1 MIKTKNI
8 YNKNFLYLYF
18 QYYHK
23 KENYYYRDFYENDE
37 YIKKFFEEKNLK
49 EQIYNY
55 LRLIRM
61 NSLENII
68 LKNFFYLVLNKKSK
82 NITIFDE
89 FLVIKTLFFSISYIK
104 INCDFPI
111 KKIYST
117 LKINCQPKNLS
128 DTILKLTSELILYV
142 DNFKDFLFDNE

>member
-1 MIKTKNI
+1 MIKNNI
-8 YNKNFLYLYF
+8 YNKNSLYLFF

-37 YIKKFFEEKNLK
+37 YIKKFFEEKNLR

-55 LRLIRM
+55 LRLIRI
-61 NSLENII
+61 NSLENTT
-68 LKNFFYLVLNKKSK
+68 LKNFFYLVLNKKK

-89 FLVIKTLFFSISYIK
+89 FLIIKTLFFSISYIK

-111 KKIYST
+111 KKILST

-142 DNFKDFLFDNE
+142 DNFKDFLFDN

>member
-1 MIKTKNI
+1 MTKNNI
-8 YNKNFLYLYF
+8 YNKNSLYLFF

-37 YIKKFFEEKNLK
+37 HIKKFFEEKNLE

-61 NSLENII
+61 NSLENTI
-68 LKNFFYLVLNKKSK
+68 LKNFFYLVLNKKK

-89 FLVIKTLFFSISYIK
+89 FLIIKTLFFSISYIK

-128 DTILKLTSELILYV
+128 DTILKLTHKLILYV
-142 DNFKDFLFDNE
+142 DNFKDFLFDN

>member
-1 MIKTKNI
+1 MTKNNI
-8 YNKNFLYLYF
+8 YNKNSLYLFF

-37 YIKKFFEEKNLK
+37 YIKKLFEEKNLE

-55 LRLIRM
+55 LRLIRI
-61 NSLENII
+61 NSLENIT
-68 LKNFFYLVLNKKSK
+68 LKNFFYLVLNKKK

-89 FLVIKTLFFSISYIK
+89 FLIIKTLFFSISYIK

-142 DNFKDFLFDNE
+142 DNFKDFLFDN

>member
-1 MIKTKNI
+1 MTKNNI
-8 YNKNFLYLYF
+8 YNKNSLYLFF

-37 YIKKFFEEKNLK
+37 HIKKFFEEKNLE

-61 NSLENII
+61 NSLENIT
-68 LKNFFYLVLNKKSK
+68 LKNFFYLVLNKKK

-89 FLVIKTLFFSISYIK
+89 FLIIKTLFFSISYIK

-128 DTILKLTSELILYV
+128 DTILKLTHKLILYV
-142 DNFKDFLFDNE
+142 DNFKDFLFDN